1 MPIACDDEVRTGV
14 NRALNDA
21 VGGFILDHMET
32 RSDPDYAGNAA
43 DRLHQFPRLFFRP
56 VKLAL
61 ENCGRL
67 GEDRDGSKEF
77 ESSLEHVQVGFFRL
91 APRNGKGRNV
101 NVCVEDDPHGQRFW
115 KTKASTS
122 ASVSITFLRACL
134 AP

>member
-1 MPIACDDEVRTGV
+1 MPIACDDEVLTGV

-21 VGGFILDHMET
+21 VVGFILDHMET

-61 ENCGRL
+61 ENRGRL

-77 ESSLEHVQVGFFRL
+77 ESSLDRVQVGFF
-91 APRNGKGRNV
+91 AWSPGMA
-101 NVCVEDDPHGQRFW
+101 
-115 KTKASTS
+115 KAEM
-122 ASVSITFLRACL
+122 
-134 AP
+134 